1 MKLYYSPG
9 TCSLAAHIVL
19 REAGLAFDL
28 IQVDIGSHKTAAG
41 SDYLQ
46 INQKGSVPVLE
57 FEDGSRLTEG
67 PIICQYLA
75 DQAEKRSLMPAAGT
89 LERYRVMEWQNYI
102 TSELHKFFWP
112 LFNLGEDQE
121 TTKAVYRKKLSDKF
135 NWVSKQLGAGPY
147 LTGENFTAADA
158 YLFTVANW
166 SRMVNVDLTGATDL
180 GEFMGRV
187 AQRPAVRQAML
198 AEGLITQPTAKQT
211 ATA

>member
-19 REAGLAFDL
+19 REAGLTLDL
-28 IQVDIGSHKTAAG
+28 TKVDIGSHKTAAG
-41 SDYLQ
+41 SDYYQ
-46 INQKGSVPVLE
+46 INEKGSVPVLE

-67 PIICQYLA
+67 PVICQYLA
-75 DQAEKRSLMPAAGT
+75 DQAGNKTLMPAAGT

-121 TTKAVYRKKLSDKF
+121 ATKAVYRKKLSDKF
-135 NWVSKQLGAGPY
+135 NWVSKQLGSGAY

-166 SRMVNVDLTGATDL
+166 CRMVNVDIADATEL
-180 GEFMGRV
+180 NAFIQRV
-187 AQRPAVRQAML
+187 AQRPAVREAMI
-198 AEGLITQPTAKQT
+198 AEGLISQSAAKQT